1 MKIKFYDWD
10 QMQNFIVDV
19 KAVAYNYSQCKKD
32 YEGLSDYMTVHF
44 ISAKHIDVLT
54 EEVNKVEESTR

>member
-1 MKIKFYDWD
+1 MKIKLYDWD
-10 QMQNFIVDV
+10 QMKNVIVDV
-19 KAVAYNYSQCKKD
+19 KAVAYIYSQCKKD

-54 EEVNKVEESTR
+54 DEVNKVEGGTR